1 MFGSAFLRENGGM
14 NLRLNDCGRGAF
26 KPLHGL
32 FIVLFLVVTPFA
44 AAVGRQDHEQAR
56 DALAAGEILPLKEVL
71 DRVERRAPGKVLGIE
86 LERHR
91 GRWLY
96 EIKLLR
102 PGGALVKVWVD
113 AADGSLVARRG
124 HDSRPGFCVEKDPDA
139 CPDR

>member
-1 MFGSAFLRENGGM
+1 MLSYRSDL
-14 NLRLNDCGRGAF
+14 LWRLIPWRATLVAVLLLLLTEAGAVDR
-26 KPLHGL
+26 H
-32 FIVLFLVVTPFA
+32 
-44 AAVGRQDHEQAR
+44 DHEKAR
-56 DALAAGEILPLKEVL
+56 EALAAGEILPLKEVL
-71 DRVERRAPGKVLGIE
+71 ERVERQAPGKVLGIE

-124 HDSRPGFCVEKDPDA
+124 QGSRPGYCVEKDPDA